1 MLRSKFLAGTC
12 RKVCTFASDKAR
24 VNIRCGKLPAPNAF
38 WPPALLSF
46 CQPAPVPFS
55 VSVVPAMPCVSTCK
69 LGTFDDAE
77 DWDPFQIED
86 SSEIDLYDGP
96 F

>member
-1 MLRSKFLAGTC
+1 MRSNLFAGIC
-12 RKVCTFASDKAR
+12 GKVCTVASDKAR

-38 WPPALLSF
+38 WPPAPLSF
-46 CQPAPVPFS
+46 CQPAPVPIAA
-55 VSVVPAMPCVSTCK
+55 SVVPAMPCVSTWK

-77 DWDPFQIED
+77 DWDPFQIDE